1 MAVRV
6 LIIGGYGKLG
16 SCIARQLVQEEDTQ
30 LIIAGRDLR
39 RAEAMAV
46 QLSQLQLNQTYRVKA
61 EYLDIDRGVSEK
73 LFEMKP
79 ALVIHTAGPFREQG
93 YQVASACMEIGA
105 HYIDLATDPGFVDGM
120 MGLRN
125 SADDKGVLIVSGA
138 SAKPCLPVA
147 VIDQF
152 QRKFKELQ
160 RVEYRHSK
168 SLSSL
173 SGTAT
178 IADLLGQLGEAID
191 VLSEGQTRTV
201 YGWQQWRWLRSRG
214 QGLRLLANSSPTLAA
229 VFPTRYPS
237 LSSCRFFEG
246 VESKSLQI
254 LFWLL
259 SWPGRINLLRHV
271 EKAAPLFRQLVAA
284 LQRFDSATDIF
295 AVQLTGISLDSVAQS
310 EASEELE
317 GIEEIT
323 TLSIVVQAKAGAGI
337 DLQCMPAILLAR
349 KLLHG
354 KLRQTG
360 VVSCAGMITLRE
372 YKDACEGLE
381 ISWKA
386 GA

>member
-1 MAVRV
+1 MAIRV
-6 LIIGGYGKLG
+6 LIIGGYGRLG

-39 RAEAMAV
+39 RAEAMAAE
-46 QLSQLQLNQTYRVKA
+46 LSQLQLNQAYRVKA
-61 EYLDIDRGVSEK
+61 EYLDIDRGVSER
-73 LFEMKP
+73 LFEIKP
-79 ALVIHTAGPFREQG
+79 TLVIHTAGPFREQG

-147 VIDQF
+147 VSDQF

-160 RVEYRHSK
+160 RLEYKHSK
-168 SLSSL
+168 SLSSIQ
-173 SGTAT
+173 GTAT
-178 IADLLGQLGEAID
+178 IADLLGQLGQEIN
-191 VLSEGQTRTV
+191 VLVDTEIRTV
-201 YGWQQWRWLRSRG
+201 YGWQQWRWLRSKG
-214 QGLRLLANSSPTLAA
+214 EGLRLLASSSPTLAA
-229 VFPTRYPS
+229 VFPARFSS
-237 LSSCRFFEG
+237 LATCRFYEG
-246 VESKSLQI
+246 VESKSLQL

-271 EKAAPLFRQLVAA
+271 EKAAPLFRRLVSA
-284 LQRFDSATDIF
+284 LQRFDSATDIY
-295 AVQLTGISLDSVAQS
+295 AIQLSGLSHDSMQ
-310 EASEELE
+310 ELE
-317 GIEEIT
+317 DVQEFT
-323 TLSIVVQAKAGAGI
+323 TLSIVVQAKEGDGLY
-337 DLQCMPAILLAR
+337 LQCMPAILLAR

-354 KLRQTG
+354 ELSQRG
-360 VVSCAGMITLRE
+360 VISCAGLVTLRE
-372 YKDACEGLE
+372 YKDACEGLN